1 MANEPILKISNDV
14 DAEGALEVTCFPS
27 VGYVT
32 SIVAHYLIDQLELR
46 FCGGVRAPGLPA
58 VCLVKDGQPMPPLR
72 FYAGE
77 PVCTV
82 DGCDKLILI
91 VSEIPVRNDMVLPLT
106 ETLLDWSKEAQIAGG
121 VLIDSFSHTDE
132 HAHEIIDDDD
142 TEETILGIGATVA
155 TRERLEK
162 MGVPLLSQG
171 VVAGMTG
178 VLLGECRRR
187 GLDTFA
193 ILAEANGPPGA
204 GLPDARAAA
213 RIIEK
218 LDSLLPNL
226 SLPTEPLIEEA
237 ERIEEQ
243 IREMLQVHLGKM
255 AEDEENAGPSSMI
268 YG

>member
-14 DAEGALEVTCFPS
+14 DAEGALVVTCFPS

-142 TEETILGIGATVA
+142 DLKANRSLDHHSKGISLKHWPIFYIYQGKRLKWIAFRAMSSDTNDPNDLEVHPVRPDLEEVTNFEEGI
-155 TRERLEK
+155 
-162 MGVPLLSQG
+162 P
-171 VVAGMTG
+171 
-178 VLLGECRRR
+178 
-187 GLDTFA
+187 
-193 ILAEANGPPGA
+193 I
-204 GLPDARAAA
+204 
-213 RIIEK
+213 
-218 LDSLLPNL
+218 DSLRP
-226 SLPTEPLIEEA
+226 PTKYICLTT
-237 ERIEEQ
+237 RI
-243 IREMLQVHLGKM
+243 
-255 AEDEENAGPSSMI
+255 
-268 YG
+268 